1 MRVQC
6 ETYMLRPAQ
15 SMTMLTMLRGSQERK
30 ETRTMLM
37 RRKRVF
43 WLRRSPSASDLL
55 QSGSWE
61 SFRYILTGHDYPII
75 LYLYPRLSDGYGL

>member
-1 MRVQC
+1 MR
-6 ETYMLRPAQ
+6 EKSYMLMSVQ
-15 SMTMLTMLRGSQERK
+15 SVMMLTRLRGSQERK

-43 WLRRSPSASDLL
+43 WLRRSPSASGLV

-61 SFRYILTGHDYPII
+61 SFRYILAWII
-75 LYLYPRLSDGYGL
+75 NDQF